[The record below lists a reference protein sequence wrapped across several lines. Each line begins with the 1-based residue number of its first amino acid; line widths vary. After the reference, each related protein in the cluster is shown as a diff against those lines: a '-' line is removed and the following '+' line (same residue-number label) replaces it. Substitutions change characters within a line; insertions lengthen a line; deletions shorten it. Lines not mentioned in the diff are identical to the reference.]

1 MISCRFHSSTFCVHS
16 MRVESY
22 ITATLVQTMYLL
34 QVANNVCTKFQAS
47 PCHGRATRLNLPMCD
62 MLQKRGTLTHA
73 AFCHIPTSFLLTMIA
88 LHSTPQL
95 MQLLQT
101 PHTKSARTVQFRT
114 CLVAQSWR
122 LCQLCNRSS
131 CQPQS
136 CYFQKVR
143 QHTPPIVHHGPGAA
157 TTTNMCAKHWLMR
170 IVESFRQILGTVLC
184 RTPLLGQ
191 SWSYHN
197 SIPFHLIEQ
206 MQLLSVPSQNFTE
219 ESTCHQ

>member
-1 MISCRFHSSTFCVHS
+1 
-16 MRVESY
+16 
-22 ITATLVQTMYLL
+22 
-34 QVANNVCTKFQAS
+34 
-47 PCHGRATRLNLPMCD
+47 
-62 MLQKRGTLTHA
+62 
-73 AFCHIPTSFLLTMIA
+73 LLTMIA
-88 LHSTPQL
+88 FHSTPQL

-206 MQLLSVPSQNFTE
+206 MQLLSVPVTE
-219 ESTCHQ
+219 LHRRIYMSSVKLVLRHNSFLEFHLPRSSRVPTHGQPPKNGLIALLSATNDDM